1 MQAAILS
8 IGDEL
13 TLGQNVDTNSAWLA
27 EQLLERSVVTV
38 EHRTVGDDR
47 RAIAEAVASLAGRC
61 DLLLMTGGLGP
72 TADDLTRQALGDVFT
87 PGEALVRDEEA
98 VESIRRWFAGR
109 PTKMPPS
116 NLSQATRP
124 RSMRLLANGQGT
136 APGLAGEHEGCA
148 VYALPGPPREMKGMF
163 HEHVLPGLPP
173 PEEDRCVLTETVHA
187 FGIGESRAE
196 QLLGDMTAR
205 DRRPTVGMTAGEAI
219 ITARIRLLG
228 EPQDGRRRL
237 EETAARIEQA
247 WTPYCFG
254 RGDVTLPRAVGE
266 LLRSARQTLVTAESC
281 TGGWL
286 GKTIVDVPG
295 SSDYYRGGWVT
306 YANEMKTSCLDL
318 PADLIER
325 CGAVSAPVA
334 EAMAR
339 GAIRH
344 TQADWSLAITGVAGP
359 EVGGP
364 GKPAG
369 TVYIALGHRRQDE
382 VNVRLRRFAF
392 RGGRTMVR
400 DRSAKA
406 ALQMLR
412 FALLGVGDDQP
423 LLWESAGPEPERVDG
438 L

>member
-1 MQAAILS
+1 
-8 IGDEL
+8 
-13 TLGQNVDTNSAWLA
+13 
-27 EQLLERSVVTV
+27 
-38 EHRTVGDDR
+38 
-47 RAIAEAVASLAGRC
+47 
-61 DLLLMTGGLGP
+61 
-72 TADDLTRQALGDVFT
+72 
-87 PGEALVRDEEA
+87 
-98 VESIRRWFAGR
+98 
-109 PTKMPPS
+109 MPPS

-124 RSMRLLANGQGT
+124 RSMRLLANGHGT

-163 HEHVLPGLPP
+163 QEHVLPQLPP
-173 PEEDRCVLTETVHA
+173 PEEGRCVLTETVHA

-205 DRRPTVGMTAGEAI
+205 DRRPTVGMTAGAAI
-219 ITARIRLLG
+219 ITARIRLMG
-228 EPQDGRRRL
+228 EPQEARRRL
-237 EETAARIEQA
+237 EETAARIEQTWA
-247 WTPYCFG
+247 PYCCG
-254 RGDVTLPRAVGE
+254 RGDVTLPQAVGE

-286 GKTIVDVPG
+286 GKMIVDVPG

-306 YANEMKTSCLDL
+306 YANEMKTSCLDV
-318 PADLIER
+318 PTDLIER

-339 GAIRH
+339 GAIGHGR
-344 TQADWSLAITGVAGP
+344 ADWSLAITGVAGP
-359 EVGGP
+359 EAGGP

-369 TVYIALGHRRQDE
+369 TVYIALASRRQDE
-382 VNVRLRRFAF
+382 VNFRLRRFAF
-392 RGGRTMVR
+392 RGDRAMVR

-423 LLWESAGPEPERVDG
+423 LLWESAGPEPEQVDG